1 MVLFYILIFVFGA
14 IIGSFLNVII
24 CRLNT
29 GESILKNRSHCPFC
43 NKKLVWYELIP
54 IISFIIQLGKCQNC
68 HKKISWQ
75 YPLVEFFTG
84 IIFFSILITQYSL
97 LNTLFLLLISC
108 FLIIIFVY
116 DFKHYLV
123 ADIIIYPAIIVAF
136 LYQLQFPI
144 SNFQF
149 PIFNYLLAGLIA
161 GGFFLAIV
169 LISKGKWMGVGD
181 VKIGVLM
188 GLIFGMPWVFIALS
202 LAFFIGAIV
211 SVALLAL
218 KKKTLQS
225 EIPFGPFLVLATFVV
240 IFWGDILLNWY
251 LNLF

>member
-1 MVLFYILIFVFGA
+1 MVLFYILIFVFGT

-29 GESILKNRSHCPFC
+29 RESILKNRSHCLFC
-43 NKKLVWYELIP
+43 KKKLSWYELIP
-54 IISFIIQLGKCQNC
+54 IISFIIQLGKCRNC
-68 HKKISWQ
+68 KKKISWQ
-75 YPLVEFFTG
+75 YPLVELVTG
-84 IIFFSILITQYSL
+84 AIFLLIISNFFS
-97 LNTLFLLLISC
+97 LNALFLLFVSC

-116 DFKHYLV
+116 DLKHYLV

-136 LYQLQFPI
+136 LYHLQFSI
-144 SNFQF
+144 FNFQF
-149 PIFNYLLAGLIA
+149 LIFNYLLAGLIT
-161 GGFFLAIV
+161 GGFFLTIV

-188 GLIFGMPWVFIALS
+188 GLILGMPWVFIALS
-202 LAFFIGAIV
+202 LAFFIGAIISIV
-211 SVALLAL
+211 LLAF
-218 KKKTLQS
+218 KRKTLQS
-225 EIPFGPFLVLATFVV
+225 EIPFGPFLVLATFIV